1 MPKKKTP
8 KLPKKHTP
16 NQAAHEEAKRR
27 KQQSK
32 RIQQDFDGL
41 GNLINSAETRSKA
54 DEDVNQAAARMV
66 REATE
71 GR

>member
-1 MPKKKTP
+1 MPKHKTP

-32 RIQQDFDGL
+32 
-41 GNLINSAETRSKA
+41 
-54 DEDVNQAAARMV
+54 EDVNQAAARIA
-66 REATE
+66 RETE